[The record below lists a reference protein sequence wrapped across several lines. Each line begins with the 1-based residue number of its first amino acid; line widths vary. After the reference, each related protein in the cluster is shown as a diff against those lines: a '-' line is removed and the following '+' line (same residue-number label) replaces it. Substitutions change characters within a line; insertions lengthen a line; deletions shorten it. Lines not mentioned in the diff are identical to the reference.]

1 MTTRAQQRSSIRV
14 RLGAIALTCAV
25 ALVVGP
31 STGVAAAQS
40 GLKPCAQVV
49 HASNPGGP
57 RSVDV
62 RARGVSCATVRR
74 LIKQEQF
81 RFFCISSTGYRR
93 SSCKVKSFTCL
104 SPKYVPR
111 PLTDCRRPGA
121 RFVFRSV
128 GGS

>member
-1 MTTRAQQRSSIRV
+1 MTTPVQQRSSIRV
-14 RLGAIALTCAV
+14 RLGAIALTCAA
-25 ALVVGP
+25 ALLVGP

-40 GLKPCAQVV
+40 GLKACAQVV

-62 RARGVSCATVRR
+62 RARGVSCTTVRR
-74 LIKQEQF
+74 LIKQERNRIF
-81 RFFCISSTGYRR
+81 CNKRFA
-93 SSCKVKSFTCL
+93 CKVKSFTCR
-104 SPKYVPR
+104 SPTKYVPR

>member
-1 MTTRAQQRSSIRV
+1 MTTLAQRRSSIRI
-14 RLGAIALTCAV
+14 RLGAIALTCA

-31 STGVAAAQS
+31 STGVVAAQS

-49 HASNPGGP
+49 HDSSPGGA

-74 LIKQEQF
+74 LIKQE
-81 RFFCISSTGYRR
+81 RNRIFCIRR
-93 SSCKVKSFTCL
+93 SSCKVKSFTCR
-104 SPKYVPR
+104 SPTKPVLR
-111 PLTDCRRPGA
+111 ALTDCRRPGA

>member
-14 RLGAIALTCAV
+14 RLGATALTCAV

-49 HASNPGGP
+49 HNSSPGGA
-57 RSVDV
+57 RSVDI

-74 LIKQEQF
+74 LIKQK
-81 RFFCISSTGYRR
+81 RSRIFCARTP
-93 SSCKVKSFTCL
+93 CKVERFTCR
-104 SPKYVPR
+104 SPTKYVPR

>member
-14 RLGAIALTCAV
+14 RLGATALTCAV

-49 HASNPGGP
+49 HNSMPGGA

-74 LIKQEQF
+74 LIKQERN
-81 RFFCISSTGYRR
+81 RFFCIREGVRR
-93 SSCKVKSFTCL
+93 SSCKVKSFTCR
-104 SPKYVPR
+104 SPTKYVPR
-111 PLTDCRRPGA
+111 RLTDCRRPGA
-121 RFVFRSV
+121 RFVFVSV

>member
-31 STGVAAAQS
+31 STGVVAAQS

-49 HASNPGGP
+49 HNSSPGGA

-74 LIKQEQF
+74 LIKQERNRIF
-81 RFFCISSTGYRR
+81 CNRRF
-93 SSCKVKSFTCL
+93 SCKVKSFTCR
-104 SPKYVPR
+104 SPTKYVPMS
-111 PLTDCRRPGA
+111 RPGSTETFLFGIPA
-121 RFVFRSV
+121 LDEMGR
-128 GGS
+128 